1 MQLLSTAKADGWP
14 VMLMVQ
20 QHCCTWQVQISC
32 AVCCTTCHV
41 QGAQR
46 LSSAAAKGVPWCS
59 CRFAA
64 MCRRCWTAAVCIYI
78 AGHLKGHLCCRK
90 HTHAD
95 ACVAQSTVKIK
106 MVHMACEC
114 QCLCIIVQLL
124 CEFALSKCLLSHWHS
139 IPVLLSCRC
148 IAFSVWRPSALLSCC
163 NKQH

>member
-1 MQLLSTAKADGWP
+1 
-14 VMLMVQ
+14 MLCAA
-20 QHCCTWQVQISC
+20 QHVLC
-32 AVCCTTCHV
+32 AAQHV

-64 MCRRCWTAAVCIYI
+64 MCRRCWTAAVCIYN

-95 ACVAQSTVKIK
+95 ARVAHSTLKIK
-106 MVHMACEC
+106 MVHMAYEC

-124 CEFALSKCLLSHWHS
+124 CEFALLKCLLSHWHS

-148 IAFSVWRPSALLSCC
+148 IAFLSVEAKCFVELLQQAALALLCVL
-163 NKQH
+163 